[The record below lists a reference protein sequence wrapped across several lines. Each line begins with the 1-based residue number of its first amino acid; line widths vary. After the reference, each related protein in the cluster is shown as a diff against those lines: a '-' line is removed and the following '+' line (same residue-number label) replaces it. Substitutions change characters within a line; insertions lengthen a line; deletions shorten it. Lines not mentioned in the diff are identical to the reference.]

1 MFLNFFK
8 FKLPAASGPCP
19 NSSFSILLCKE
30 YVKDFFQ
37 ILDAGRE
44 SSPAAM
50 CSSFIVRR
58 QSVTS
63 PGRDSVGAVLGRR
76 PATR

>member
-1 MFLNFFK
+1 LHKTDLCRIKFLRHQG
-8 FKLPAASGPCP
+8 LAPTAYSVYYCV
-19 NSSFSILLCKE
+19 KE
-30 YVKDFFQ
+30 LSRIFFQ

-63 PGRDSVGAVLGRR
+63 LAAIP
-76 PATR
+76 